1 MNYNRKEFLNLTGS
15 VAGAIALSKYAN
27 DFLINNG
34 QAGIKTFGLQ
44 LYTLRDDMLKDPRY
58 VLKQIAGFGY
68 QQVES
73 YEGPKGMFWGM
84 SNKEF
89 KTCMDE
95 LNMIIIS
102 SHCDINK
109 DFEKKVDEA
118 AAIGMKYLIYNWPD
132 KKEPMDEYRRLADSF
147 NKCGEICRKAG
158 LRFANH
164 NYDKSFE
171 MLDSEFPQDVLM
183 QNTDPALVDYQMDI
197 YWVVSGGADPIS
209 WLKKYPNRFRLCHI
223 KDRIKDATERDASC
237 TLGEGSIDFSNIL
250 KIAKKNGMQY
260 YFVEQERY
268 DGTTPVKAVE
278 TDAEYMK
285 KLRI

>member
-1 MNYNRKEFLNLTGS
+1 MKYSRKSFLKLSGS
-15 VAGAIALSKYAN
+15 LAAAVALSEYEN
-27 DFLINNG
+27 NFLTNELPG
-34 QAGIKTFGLQ
+34 KIKSFGLQ
-44 LYTLRDDMLKDPRY
+44 LYTLRNDMLKDPKA
-58 VLKQIAGFGY
+58 VLKQVAGYGY
-68 QQVES
+68 KQIES

-84 SNKEF
+84 TNKEF
-89 KTCMDE
+89 KSYMEE
-95 LNMIIIS
+95 LGMKIVA

-109 DFEKKVDEA
+109 NFEKKADEA
-118 AAIGMKYLIYNWPD
+118 AATGMKYLIYNWPG
-132 KKEPMDEYRRLADSF
+132 KKEPMDEYNRLADSF

-171 MLDSEFPQDVLM
+171 LLDGKYPQDVLM

-223 KDRIKDATERDASC
+223 KDRIKGATERDASC

-260 YFVEQERY
+260 YIVG
-268 DGTTPVKAVE
+268 D
-278 TDAEYMK
+278 
-285 KLRI
+285 